1 MKAIAV
7 INIAMEDGM
16 YNLIGN
22 PIYTHNI
29 HVLHT
34 QKEISTMIRE
44 WRVYYQTSN
53 QLVDMTRDTQ
63 EGGFMIRFKLTN
75 NNSTYIT
82 FKTKRI
88 N

>member
-7 INIAMEDGM
+7 INLAMEDGM

-34 QKEISTMIRE
+34 SKEISTMIRE
-44 WRVYYQTSN
+44 WRYYYQKSN
-53 QLVDMTRDTQ
+53 QLIEITRDTQ
-63 EGGFMIRFKLTN
+63 EDGFMIRFELENKHT
-75 NNSTYIT
+75 TYIT
-82 FKTKRI
+82 FKTKKI